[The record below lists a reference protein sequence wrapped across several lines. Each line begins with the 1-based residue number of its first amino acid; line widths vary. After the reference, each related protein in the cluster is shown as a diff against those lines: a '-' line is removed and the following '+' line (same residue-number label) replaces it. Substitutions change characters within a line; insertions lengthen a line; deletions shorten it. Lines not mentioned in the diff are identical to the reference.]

1 MRNFWLINLVI
12 FQSVWWLSALFTHQ
26 AVIAVVVI
34 MALHFALSPS
44 KKADVVS
51 LTILPVGLV
60 ADQTL
65 AAFGVISFVGGQ
77 LWLPLWLA
85 LLWAHFLLTL
95 NHSLSWLGRFNVGVQ
110 AMIGAVFGALS
121 YIGGIKLGALN
132 SPLSLIDVFL
142 VFAVVWAIVLPL
154 VVYLN
159 TRLNTQ
165 SGVQHV

>member
-44 KKADVVS
+44 RKADVVS

-60 ADQTL
+60 VDQTL
-65 AAFGVISFVGGQ
+65 AALGVISFVDGQ
-77 LWLPLWLA
+77 PWLPLWLA

-110 AMIGAVFGALS
+110 AMTGAVFGALS

-132 SPLSLIDVFL
+132 SSLSLINVFL
-142 VFAVVWAIVLPL
+142 VFAAVWAIVLPL